1 MKVLSKYMY
10 GGKSTYR
17 KGGVLKQVPQGSKG
31 LSKLP
36 TAVRNKMGYMEEGG
50 TSKRPPRPV
59 RPNYVPNPRENNE
72 VGKGLSAEKMRALR
86 EISDESFNEKAKSGN
101 YTPQTKQRRFV
112 ESLKP
117 QTVID
122 KKKSSRKMEE
132 GGYLGYQKPE
142 EYKDIKLRPSE
153 VPMFA
158 IHETYGDLDKG
169 NRRERREERYT
180 KKYKKKMDKAYED
193 AAKERAAEMEEM
205 EGMNERQKR
214 RYKRKQARGE
224 KKYSRKQTRR
234 ERRADRKG
242 YGRMDDYLYGEAP
255 GSNMG
260 GSNRRG
266 EFYIDPDT
274 GEQMFKTRKFRGK
287 DEPPSYTRYSN
298 IRHLNKVTEEGDREA
313 NEKGRKALEEDYGII
328 EERGKNRT
336 NRRETRYNRRQKR
349 KQERQSR
356 REKRRQR
363 KYT

>member
-10 GGKSTYR
+10 GGKSTYEN
-17 KGGVLKQVPQGSKG
+17 GGIP
-31 LSKLP
+31 
-36 TAVRNKMGYMEEGG
+36 R
-50 TSKRPPRPV
+50 RPPRPV
-59 RPNYVPNPRENNE
+59 RPNYVPNPRENSE

-86 EISDESFNEKAKSGN
+86 KMTDKSFDEKAKN
-101 YTPQTKQRRFV
+101 FEYTPQTKQRRFV

-142 EYKDIKLRPSE
+142 DYKDITLRPSE
-153 VPMFA
+153 VPMFD
-158 IHETYGDLDKG
+158 IHETYTDLDKG
-169 NRRERREERYT
+169 NRRERREEKYSKR
-180 KKYKKKMDKAYED
+180 YKKKMDKAYED
-193 AAKERAAEMEEM
+193 AAKSRATEMEEM

-214 RYKRKQARGE
+214 RYKRKQARQE
-224 KKYSRKQTRR
+224 KRYSRKQTRR

-242 YGRMDDYLYGEAP
+242 YGRMDDYLYGDAP
-255 GSNMG
+255 GSNRTG
-260 GSNRRG
+260 GNRRG

-287 DEPPSYTRYSN
+287 DEPPSYTRHAS
-298 IRHLNKVTEEGDREA
+298 IRYLGDKGIYEEGDREA
-313 NEKGRKALEEDYGII
+313 HEKGRKALEEDYGII
-328 EERGKNRT
+328 EERGRHRT
-336 NRRETRYNRRQKR
+336 DRRETRYNRRQKR
-349 KQERQSR
+349 KQQRQSR

>member
-10 GGKSTYR
+10 GGKSTYEN
-17 KGGVLKQVPQGSKG
+17 GGIP
-31 LSKLP
+31 
-36 TAVRNKMGYMEEGG
+36 
-50 TSKRPPRPV
+50 KRPYHPGPK
-59 RPNYVPNPRENNE
+59 PKKKGE
-72 VGKGLSAEKMRALR
+72 GLSAKEMRRLR
-86 EISDESFNEKAKSGN
+86 IISDPAFDEKAKSGD

-112 ESLKP
+112 EDLKP

-122 KKKSSRKMEE
+122 KEKSSKGKEIYEDKNKYRKYINQKNRTRKMEE

-142 EYKDIKLRPSE
+142 EYKDITLRPSE
-153 VPMFA
+153 VPMFD
-158 IHETYGDLDKG
+158 IHETYTDLDKG
-169 NRRERREERYT
+169 NRRERREEKYSKR
-180 KKYKKKMDKAYED
+180 YKKKMDKAYED
-193 AAKERAAEMEEM
+193 AAKERASEMEEM

-214 RYKRKQARGE
+214 RYKRKQARQE

-255 GSNMG
+255 GSNRTG
-260 GSNRRG
+260 GNRRG
-266 EFYIDPDT
+266 EFYIDPET

-287 DEPPSYTRYSN
+287 DEPPSYTRHAS
-298 IRHLNKVTEEGDREA
+298 IRYLGDKGIYEEGDKEA

-328 EERGKNRT
+328 EERGRHRT
-336 NRRETRYNRRQKR
+336 DRRETRYNRRQRR
-349 KQERQSR
+349 KQQRQSR

>member
-10 GGKSTYR
+10 GGKSTYEN
-17 KGGVLKQVPQGSKG
+17 GGIP
-31 LSKLP
+31 
-36 TAVRNKMGYMEEGG
+36 R
-50 TSKRPPRPV
+50 RPPRPV
-59 RPNYVPNPRENNE
+59 RPNYVPNPRENSE

-86 EISDESFNEKAKSGN
+86 KMTDKSFDEKAKN
-101 YTPQTKQRRFV
+101 FEYTPQTKQRRFV

-122 KKKSSRKMEE
+122 KKKSSKNKESDKDKYRKYINQKNRTRKMEE

-158 IHETYGDLDKG
+158 IHETYTDLDKG

-214 RYKRKQARGE
+214 RYKKRQARQE

-242 YGRMDDYLYGEAP
+242 YGRMDDYLYGDAP
-255 GSNMG
+255 GSNRTG
-260 GSNRRG
+260 GNRRG

-287 DEPPSYTRYSN
+287 DEPPSYTRHAS
-298 IRHLNKVTEEGDREA
+298 IRYLGDKGIYEEGDREA
-313 NEKGRKALEEDYGII
+313 HEKGRKALEEDYGII